1 MADASIK
8 CMFSRISALL
18 RRELDY
24 RGVGKQEALV
34 ALAAVNVWLMQR
46 PPKHVQDDLDE
57 FISPAVVTL
66 MQRDTVKARL
76 VRCILK
82 KVGEEE

>member
-1 MADASIK
+1 
-8 CMFSRISALL
+8 
-18 RRELDY
+18 
-24 RGVGKQEALV
+24 V

-46 PPKHVQDDLDE
+46 PPKHVQDDFDE
-57 FISPAVVTL
+57 FISPAVGTL

-76 VRCILK
+76 VRGILK